1 MTVQVGAVQLTVNAP
16 PDAAAFQRTEP
27 STFCLEVFQ
36 GGAEAIVFTPIS
48 VAPDMRMRVRGFRMV

>member
-27 STFCLEVFQ
+27 NTFCLE

-48 VAPDMRMRVRGFRMV
+48 VAPDMRMRVRDFRMV